1 MFLCSG
7 VQRKRRGEWKQDEKR
22 SDPSFSVL
30 FFFAAIDFIQ
40 RFPIKAASGKQHTP
54 VAATFLAW
62 MCNIQSLRGFDG
74 SQTALFL

>member
-1 MFLCSG
+1 MFLRSG
-7 VQRKRRGEWKQDEKR
+7 VQRKRRGEWKQDDETKR
-22 SDPSFSVL
+22 PEFFHS
-30 FFFAAIDFIQ
+30 FFAAIDFIQ
-40 RFPIKAASGKQHTP
+40 RFPIKAASAKQQTP